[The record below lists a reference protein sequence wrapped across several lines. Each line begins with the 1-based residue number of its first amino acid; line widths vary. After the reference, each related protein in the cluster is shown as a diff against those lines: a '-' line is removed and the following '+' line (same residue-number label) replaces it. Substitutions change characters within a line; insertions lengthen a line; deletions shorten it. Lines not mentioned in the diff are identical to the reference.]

1 MDAKLVE
8 ESVDKLVDTVNTV
21 LSRTSTI
28 ILANGF
34 DLMGMDMSKYSPF
47 TFFISDM
54 TIERGAVKIVKDP
67 ELKKELFKFCMEH
80 EDRVFR
86 GTKGDMQKGG
96 N

>member
-47 TFFISDM
+47 TFFIP
-54 TIERGAVKIVKDP
+54 ERCSQDCKRP
-67 ELKKELFKFCMEH
+67 
-80 EDRVFR
+80 
-86 GTKGDMQKGG
+86 
-96 N
+96 